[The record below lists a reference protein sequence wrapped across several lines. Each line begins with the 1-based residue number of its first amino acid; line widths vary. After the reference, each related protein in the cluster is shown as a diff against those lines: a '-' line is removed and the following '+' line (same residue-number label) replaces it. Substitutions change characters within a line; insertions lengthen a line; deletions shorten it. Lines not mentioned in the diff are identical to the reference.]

1 MTNGPA
7 TPNGCGFGFT
17 MLSEY
22 CVAMAAVSLA
32 RGRRVD
38 NGARKSRGSA
48 PCAKI
53 AVEPSTANQTS
64 TKRAS
69 PDESCRDLSDECS
82 AIRDRSK
89 VALAV
94 GRIVHLHNRLF
105 GGGRL
110 GAVSPLQPVV
120 VDADCLKLELHRP
133 HDHPDILDYWGGF
146 LRGRCVHGLLCLPF
160 SSQGGKAGRLQ
171 SRK

>member
-32 RGRRVD
+32 RSRRVD
-38 NGARKSRGSA
+38 NGARNSRGSA

-64 TKRAS
+64 TKGAS
-69 PDESCRDLSDECS
+69 PDESCRDLSDKCS
-82 AIRDRSK
+82 AMRDRSK

-94 GRIVHLHNRLF
+94 GRIVQLHKSFVALRHQTIGAEGRSSACGDDTRLT
-105 GGGRL
+105 RT
-110 GAVSPLQPVV
+110 
-120 VDADCLKLELHRP
+120 
-133 HDHPDILDYWGGF
+133 
-146 LRGRCVHGLLCLPF
+146 
-160 SSQGGKAGRLQ
+160 
-171 SRK
+171 

>member
-32 RGRRVD
+32 LGRRVD
-38 NGARKSRGSA
+38 NGACKSRGSA

-69 PDESCRDLSDECS
+69 PDESFGELSEECS

-94 GRIVHLHNRLF
+94 GRIVHLHNRLLRCVTR
-105 GGGRL
+105 RL
-110 GAVSPLQPVV
+110 VRR
-120 VDADCLKLELHRP
+120 DARRP
-133 HDHPDILDYWGGF
+133 TGTTRAGPRRDIL
-146 LRGRCVHGLLCLPF
+146 LN
-160 SSQGGKAGRLQ
+160 
-171 SRK
+171 